1 MAAIRSYTKQLFKV
15 VAEKRLWLRI
25 LGEIEDEQIWLIRSR
40 EHWDHSDPKI
50 LIVSGVHGEEKAAPY
65 AVLKWLSNCDASIF
79 RKVDLSFIPL
89 VNPIGFKKGTRYSSP
104 GEKSNQGFCHPEK
117 GEKRSREGEIIYSN
131 IDLLMPLA
139 KDGYLSLHEDI
150 LLKEYYVYTFEKRSR
165 DMIARGLLKTLSNHF
180 PKSLTG
186 LTTAGMSAEQI
197 EASNEPSV
205 MVTKGW
211 VNHNKLHDGSLEDFF
226 YHANVPR
233 IAVSE
238 TPGLY
243 TLKRRV
249 NAGYDVITKFI
260 ELSLRS
266 IKRVKRKISVSNGG
280 S

>member
-1 MAAIRSYTKQLFKV
+1 MANLRNYNKELFNICSTKRF
-15 VAEKRLWLRI
+15 WMCI
-25 LGEIEDEQIWLIRSR
+25 LGEVEDQQIWLIRTR
-40 EHWDHSDPKI
+40 ANIEHDDPRL
-50 LIVSGVHGEEKAAPY
+50 LICSGFHGEEKAGPY
-65 AVLKWLSNCDASIF
+65 AALKWLSNCDTSIL

-89 VNPIGFKKGTRYSSP
+89 VNPVGFKKGTRYSTP

-205 MVTKGW
+205 MVTNGW

-249 NAGYDVITKFI
+249 NAGYDVIEKFI

-266 IKRVKRKISVSNGG
+266 IKRTKRKIESNGR
-280 S
+280 